1 MGKDYYQILGVEKG
15 ASKEEIKKAFRKL
28 AHKYHPDKKGGDE
41 KKFKEAGEAYSVL
54 SDDRKRA
61 EYDAYGRTFNGS
73 AGGQGFGGFDFSGF
87 QGADGQG
94 FDFQDFDLGDIFGD
108 FFGGGGR
115 GQRRGRDISID
126 VEVDFKDS
134 VFGTKRKVLLTKTSF
149 CTECE
154 GSGAKPGTEKTTCLT
169 CGGDGRVNETRNSIF
184 GTFSTVRTCSA
195 CHGEGKIPKEPCAK
209 CHGEGVVNQQ
219 EEITVQIPAG
229 IEDGQMIRLSGM
241 GEAVARGTPGDL
253 YVKVHV
259 ASHSVFKKQGENIL
273 MNLNVK
279 LTDALLG
286 AEYRIDTL
294 DGPLKLKI
302 PENTNFGDTLRVRG
316 KGVVLNT
323 TGSKRGDLLIKIQI
337 DLPKKL
343 SRKAKKILEELQG
356 EGI

>member
-1 MGKDYYQILGVEKG
+1 MSKDYYQILGVDKG

-41 KKFKEAGEAYSVL
+41 NKFKEASEAYAIL

-61 EYDAYGRTFNGS
+61 EYDAYGRTFNG
-73 AGGQGFGGFDFSGF
+73 AGGEGFGGFDFSGF
-87 QGADGQG
+87 QGGQG

-115 GQRRGRDISID
+115 GQKRGRDISID
-126 VEVDFKDS
+126 VEIDFKDA
-134 VFGTKRKVLLTKTSF
+134 VFGTKRKVLLTKTSI
-149 CTECE
+149 CSECQ
-154 GSGAKPGTEKTTCLT
+154 GAGAKPGTEKIACIT

-184 GTFSTVRTCSA
+184 GTFSTVRTCSV
-195 CHGEGKIPKEPCAK
+195 CHGEGQIPKDPCTK
-209 CHGEGVVNQQ
+209 CGGEGVTTQQ

-241 GEAVARGTPGDL
+241 GEAVARGVPGDL
-253 YVKVHV
+253 YVKIHV
-259 ASHSVFKKQGENIL
+259 GKHPTFKKQGENIL
-273 MNLNVK
+273 MDLNVK

-286 AEYRIDTL
+286 AEYRIETL

-302 PENTNFGDTLRVRG
+302 PENTRFGDTLRVRG
-316 KGVVLNT
+316 KGVVLNQ
-323 TGSKRGDLLIKIQI
+323 TGNKRGDLLIKIHI

-343 SRKAKKILEELQG
+343 SRKAKKLLEELQD

>member
-1 MGKDYYQILGVEKG
+1 MGKDYYQILGVEKE
-15 ASKEEIKKAFRKL
+15 ASKEDIKKAFRKL

-41 KKFKEAGEAYSVL
+41 GKFKEASEAYAVL

-61 EYDAYGRTFNGS
+61 EYDAYGRTFNG
-73 AGGQGFGGFDFSGF
+73 AGGGQGFGGFDFSGF
-87 QGADGQG
+87 QGAEG
-94 FDFQDFDLGDIFGD
+94 FNFQDFDLGDIFGD
-108 FFGGGGR
+108 FFGGGGGR
-115 GQRRGRDISID
+115 GQKRGRDISID
-126 VEVDFKDS
+126 VEIDFKDA
-134 VFGTKRKVLLTKTSF
+134 VFGTKRKVLLTKTSV
-149 CTECE
+149 CSECQ
-154 GSGAKPGTEKTTCLT
+154 GAGAKPGTEKTTCLT

-195 CHGEGKIPKEPCAK
+195 CHGEGQIPKEPCVK
-209 CHGEGVVNQQ
+209 CHGEGVVDQQ
-219 EEITVQIPAG
+219 EEISVQIPAG

-241 GEAVARGTPGDL
+241 GEAVSHGIPGDL

-259 ASHSVFKKQGENIL
+259 GRHSVFKKQGENIL

-279 LTDALLG
+279 LSDALLG

-302 PENTNFGDTLRVRG
+302 PENTNFGDTLRVKG
-316 KGVVLNT
+316 KGVALNVAGT
-323 TGSKRGDLLIKIQI
+323 KRGDLLIKIQI

-343 SRKAKKILEELQG
+343 SRKAKKLLDDLRE

>member
-1 MGKDYYQILGVEKG
+1 MGRDYYQILGVEKK

-41 KKFKEAGEAYSVL
+41 EKFKEASEAYSVL

-61 EYDAYGRTFNGS
+61 EYDAYGRTFSGANGG
-73 AGGQGFGGFDFSGF
+73 AGAGGFDFSGF
-87 QGADGQG
+87 QGQG

-108 FFGGGGR
+108 FFGGGR
-115 GQRRGRDISID
+115 EVKRGRDISID
-126 VEVDFKDS
+126 VEIDFKDS

-149 CTECE
+149 CSQCS
-154 GSGAKPGTEKTTCLT
+154 GSGAKAGTEMKACETCS
-169 CGGDGRVNETRNSIF
+169 GSGKVNETRNSIF
-184 GTFSTVRTCSA
+184 GAFSTVRPCA
-195 CHGEGKIPKEPCAK
+195 VCHGEGQVPKDPCQK
-209 CHGEGVVNQQ
+209 CHGEGVVNEQ
-219 EEITVQIPAG
+219 EEISVQIPAG
-229 IEDGQMIRLSGM
+229 IENGQMIRLSEM
-241 GEAVARGTPGDL
+241 GEAVARGVPGDL
-253 YVKVHV
+253 YVKIHV
-259 ASHSVFKKQGENIL
+259 KDHPVFKKQGENIA

-302 PENTNFGDTLRVRG
+302 PENTRFGDILRVKG
-316 KGVVLNT
+316 KGVALNSAGT
-323 TGSKRGDLLIKIQI
+323 KRGDLLIKIEI

-343 SRKAKKILEELQG
+343 SRKAKKLLEDLRE